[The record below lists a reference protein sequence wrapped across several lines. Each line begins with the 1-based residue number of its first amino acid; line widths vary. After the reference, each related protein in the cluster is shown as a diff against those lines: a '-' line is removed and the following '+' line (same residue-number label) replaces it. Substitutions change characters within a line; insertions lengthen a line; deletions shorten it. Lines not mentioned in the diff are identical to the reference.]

1 MVNLSKLE
9 ALALQLNEKERLA
22 IAGLIDLKTE
32 DDMDKVLNKLDA
44 IESKFDAKFDAFDAK
59 FDAVDAKFDA
69 IKSDFDAKFD
79 AVDAKFDAIKSDFDV
94 KFDAVDAKFDA
105 FDAKFD
111 TLERRFSDFRWF
123 IGGGFT
129 LIGILITALKLY

>member
-79 AVDAKFDAIKSDFDV
+79 AVDAKFDA
-94 KFDAVDAKFDA
+94 

>member
-44 IESKFDAKFDAFDAK
+44 IESKFDAKFDTIESKFDAK
-59 FDAVDAKFDA
+59 FDAV
-69 IKSDFDAKFD
+69 
-79 AVDAKFDAIKSDFDV
+79 
-94 KFDAVDAKFDA
+94 
-105 FDAKFD
+105 DAKFD

>member
-44 IESKFDAKFDAFDAK
+44 IESKFDAKFDTIESKFDAK

-69 IKSDFDAKFD
+69 IKSDFDA
-79 AVDAKFDAIKSDFDV
+79 

>member
-44 IESKFDAKFDAFDAK
+44 IESKFDAKFDA
-59 FDAVDAKFDA
+59 
-69 IKSDFDAKFD
+69 
-79 AVDAKFDAIKSDFDV
+79 VDAKFDAIKSDFDV
-94 KFDAVDAKFDA
+94 KFDAV
-105 FDAKFD
+105 DAKFD